1 MRSTPDYEMPE
12 QPSHRML
19 QARDWSW
26 TDKLKRTSDAPIHGG
41 QHETAIYWH
50 IPKSGGT
57 TAKRIYECLGVT
69 LAARVGGQIGN
80 AANDTEL
87 KVVQPWINRKAAARP
102 QYTSYV
108 NVDITSKEGIQ
119 KARSWGLV
127 ESGLVDVIFS
137 PVPVPVIQNL
147 FSDRHQGRGL
157 VVFRNP
163 VERLISKFYYLQ
175 VATWEVKGLAGVRL
189 RQTATVEDLENAK
202 IAISERFFVGLTKY
216 YAESIRRF
224 NAVLGIDASTKRAR
238 GCRRKYY
245 SKNGEYMN
253 SNPHDI
259 PDEGSAEWNAV
270 AAKNELDLQL
280 YKFVERLFR
289 EQREQIDSF
298 RGAES
303 QA

>member
-1 MRSTPDYEMPE
+1 MTAPSAGMRRRAALIGLITMLCLAYCLNDGTIQQSMRSTPDYEMPE

-175 VATWEVKGLAGVRL
+175 VATWEVSPVVIAFARSFIVGTLASR
-189 RQTATVEDLENAK
+189 
-202 IAISERFFVGLTKY
+202 
-216 YAESIRRF
+216 
-224 NAVLGIDASTKRAR
+224 
-238 GCRRKYY
+238 
-245 SKNGEYMN
+245 
-253 SNPHDI
+253 
-259 PDEGSAEWNAV
+259 PDV
-270 AAKNELDLQL
+270 DQ
-280 YKFVERLFR
+280 
-289 EQREQIDSF
+289 
-298 RGAES
+298 
-303 QA
+303 